1 MRKLKLLHSG
11 LTGGAVM
18 CVCRDSSSFYFVRE
32 NARGAIYQSYIE
44 SVEHISR
51 FIHDGQGELTNGE
64 WLLHFFA
71 CVCVCACASVCVCV
85 CVCTRVCACVQV
97 YMCECKCDCISVSNC
112 PVSRPSRLSHFQAG
126 ISFSQTTGLQTNTL
140 TSTVH
145 ALCRQSIKIVF
156 LILWP
161 HSSMF
166 SLS

>member
-85 CVCTRVCACVQV
+85 CVCARVCVHVCKYTCV
-97 YMCECKCDCISVSNC
+97 SVSVIASLSATV
-112 PVSRPSRLSHFQAG
+112 PYLVHPGFHTSRLE
-126 ISFSQTTGLQTNTL
+126 
-140 TSTVH
+140 
-145 ALCRQSIKIVF
+145 
-156 LILWP
+156 
-161 HSSMF
+161 
-166 SLS
+166 